1 MKDVSLS
8 DLGPLLGVVD
18 VDYCEDENAFI
29 DLTYDPDELKFT
41 IIYQIQDRWARALA
55 WSHYKVK
62 PESRPKALEFCN
74 EWNSVNPVPRAFLQ
88 HDNFTLDWG
97 LPTDVEIS
105 EEFVKEN
112 YVELF
117 RAAVAWFVEE
127 IDENFDAERD
137 FLPEV

>member
-1 MKDVSLS
+1 MKNITLS
-8 DLGPLLGVVD
+8 DLEPLLGVVD
-18 VDYCEDENAFI
+18 VDYCEDEDCFI
-29 DLTYDPDELKFT
+29 DLTYDPDDLKFT
-41 IIYQIQDRWARALA
+41 IIYQIQEHWIRPLA

-74 EWNSVNPVPRAFLQ
+74 EWNSVRRVPRAFLQ
-88 HDNFTLDWG
+88 PDI
-97 LPTDVEIS
+97 EIS